1 MVHLR
6 LFLHSKQMMRP
17 NILPVLV
24 FVTTATVLVSSEVSS
39 VCDKEDVTCTD
50 NDLVKIYWSLNGLKQ
65 DDPALIEVLK
75 NEILIPPDGKELN
88 MLGPMSSKRL
98 RGQYEQPYHAED
110 YLKLKKPK
118 KKKVLI
124 KKEKKF
130 GFFLEAGAACG
141 EYLSN
146 SLYFEVIY
154 GWTGLLVEPDP
165 GNLEQLLGKHRD
177 AWILPHCLSTKQ
189 EVEVVN
195 FDSSKYNSGIL
206 LDGKPRPSRV
216 GGKRIIDKQPY
227 EQELKVCLKS
237 SYFKIK

>member
-1 MVHLR
+1 MQTMT
-6 LFLHSKQMMRP
+6 SK
-17 NILPVLV
+17 ILLVLI
-24 FVTTATVLVSSEVSS
+24 TTATVLVSSELSS
-39 VCDKEDVTCTD
+39 VCNKEDVTCTD
-50 NDLVKIYWSLNGLKQ
+50 KDLVKIYWSLNGLKQ

-98 RGQYEQPYHAED
+98 GGQFGQPYLVEN
-110 YLKLKKPK
+110 YLQLKKPK
-118 KKKVLI
+118 KKTVWS
-124 KKEKKF
+124 KKEKRN
-130 GFFLEAGAACG
+130 GFFVEAGAACG

-165 GNLEQLLGKHRD
+165 VNLQKLLGKHRD
-177 AWILPHCLSTKQ
+177 AWIFPHCLSTKE

-206 LDGKPRPSRV
+206 LEGKPKPSRLDP
-216 GGKRIIDKQPY
+216 KQPYPKQPY
-227 EQELKVCLKS
+227 EQELKVGLKS
-237 SYFKIK
+237 SFLSTRARMASQEWQVKN